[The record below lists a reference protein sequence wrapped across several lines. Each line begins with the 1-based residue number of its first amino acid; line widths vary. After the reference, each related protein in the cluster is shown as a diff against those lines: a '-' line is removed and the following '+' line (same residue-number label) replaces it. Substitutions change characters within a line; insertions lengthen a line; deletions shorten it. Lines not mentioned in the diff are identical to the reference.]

1 MNQEDLLAVRFVIGG
16 EGTNALVLTVVIAR
30 VSSLVTPRAF
40 KLRRATEENATRPEE
55 RREHNTET
63 ETRPEI
69 HSNYILNI
77 LQTPVGCDA
86 LLYKAG

>member
-1 MNQEDLLAVRFVIGG
+1 MNQEDLLAARFVIGG

-55 RREHNTET
+55 RHEDNTT

-77 LQTPVGCDA
+77 LKTPGGCKNA
-86 LLYKAG
+86 WPSV